1 MADRIYLSPPHLS
14 GSELEMVA
22 DAIASNWIAP
32 LGPHVDAFEREFA
45 EVVDVPH
52 AAAVSSGTA
61 AIHLALRLIG
71 IGEGDEVVC
80 PTLTFVAT
88 ANPILYERAQP
99 VFIDSDPST
108 WTLDTGLLA
117 EELASRAREGT
128 LPKAVI
134 TVDLYG
140 QSADHGEIGRICE
153 EYDIPVI
160 EDAAEALGATYDNQK
175 VGRFGRF
182 GAFSFNGNK
191 IITASTGGML
201 VSDDADAISRSRFLA
216 TQARD
221 PAPHYQHSELGYNYR
236 MSNVVAAIGRA
247 QLRVLSDRVEARRR
261 IFRQYVDLLGDI
273 PGLEFMPEARSGE
286 ATRWLTCFTVDP
298 EITGVSTE
306 RIRAELERNEIEA
319 RPVWKPLHLQPLF
332 AAAKSRINGTAERL
346 FSEGLCVPSGSALQL
361 HEVEN
366 VAAIVRS
373 CFSSRV

>member
-1 MADRIYLSPPHLS
+1 MVDRIYLSPPHLS

-45 EVVDVPH
+45 EVVDVPY

-61 AIHLALRLIG
+61 AIQLALRLLG
-71 IGEGDEVVC
+71 IGKGDDVLC

-88 ANPILYERAQP
+88 ANPILYEGARP
-99 VFIDSDPST
+99 FFIDVDPAT

-117 EELASRAREGT
+117 EELASRAKTGV

-134 TVDLYG
+134 SVDLYG
-140 QSADHGEIGRICE
+140 QSADHQGIGRICE
-153 EYDIPVI
+153 EYNIPVV
-160 EDAAEALGATYDNQK
+160 EDAAEALGATYGNHK

-201 VSDDADAISRSRFLA
+201 VADDADAISRARFLA

-221 PAPHYQHSELGYNYR
+221 PAPHYQHSQLGYNYR
-236 MSNVVAAIGRA
+236 MSNIVAAIGRA
-247 QLRVLSDRVEARRR
+247 QLRVLPDRVEARRR

-273 PGLEFMPEARSGE
+273 PGLEFMPEAGYGK

-306 RIRAELERNEIEA
+306 RIRTELERNEIEA
-319 RPVWKPLHLQPLF
+319 RPVWKPLYLQPLF
-332 AAAKSRINGTAERL
+332 ASAKSRINGTSERL
-346 FSEGLCVPSGSALQL
+346 FNEGLCVPSGSALQP
-361 HEVEN
+361 HEVEK

-373 CFSSRV
+373 CFDSGV